1 MAPESTGDTAHL
13 ATETTPKQNTR
24 THHDHDT
31 RQAQRTAASATL
43 EKSPAAFST
52 EPGLEGSAGGS
63 TGRAV
68 PPSSTSSLPPTLSSA
83 ARTASSIP
91 DKPRRRS
98 TRTPR
103 PATEIASSISPRQTV
118 TRKSAQRQQQ
128 QLLREQT
135 QQVEQ
140 QQHQQEGQG
149 QGQMQKQGQERRAR
163 QHPTA
168 QSSSSHTPASAS
180 ASGASRT
187 PLRSTAAQKRKRAA
201 SLSDNGSENDSDS
214 SEHIKRETPK
224 ADRQPRQ
231 SKKAR
236 TSSYTATAG
245 VIAAV
250 ISDYQHSNN
259 SHKRANFKSDGH
271 GLACPFY
278 CYDPVGSRE
287 CRNFLLT
294 KISYVKQH
302 LTRHHRRP
310 LYCTRCLAEFDE
322 EDGLQVHVRAKV
334 CEEKETVHR
343 PRGVTEEQLR
353 QLRGRVDQKKRVSD
367 QWFDIYSI
375 VFPNAERPKSVI
387 VDHDVSPDV
396 GDFIGYLLFKFNEH
410 IPRLAAVAAAQASG
424 NSEVDFHD
432 FCPGVRQELSH
443 VTVDVAQLT
452 QLIKDKS
459 RETYMEWCR
468 MTKVKCDNT
477 RRDQAERQRTRE
489 HNGLRSKVI
498 SAAANAAA
506 SVGEEYEPDWD
517 MDLDIDSELDHDSVI
532 GDYNYT
538 DPDHWPITAYED
550 GELTPL
556 EMDLHRQGLR
566 HDEDQQPQWQM
577 QRRNHASAD
586 QSSTQSGPRIQFP
599 GPTPWPGKTRAQ
611 GTEAPAHLRSHSR
624 SHSCPEDLASDQAG
638 RTLPAQSIWAA
649 DQQRQPQDRQALLQ
663 SHRQHQASAGF
674 FEASL
679 SDSRPQPHVP
689 VAQTIDAYLP
699 YSPTSLLANPPMT
712 YSHDYPSGSPKHTSP
727 FQANQAPSAFVSTAS
742 ALPSSEVRPAIG
754 SYSSPPRAVLKRATT
769 GGVRS
774 ADRAGAVSPSTAG
787 RFSPRPGLLRSVTT
801 TGSLSPASSSR
812 MLPPRPTSSGMT
824 GAARQMAAVEP
835 PRLASSPVN
844 PPGSPTMAH
853 GSVCQARPDS
863 SGSQTATKER
873 RGSGSRNPRND
884 MAIESLLGPTIS
896 ESSRDISGG

>member
-52 EPGLEGSAGGS
+52 DPGLEGSA
-63 TGRAV
+63 
-68 PPSSTSSLPPTLSSA
+68 
-83 ARTASSIP
+83 
-91 DKPRRRS
+91 
-98 TRTPR
+98 
-103 PATEIASSISPRQTV
+103 V

-187 PLRSTAAQKRKRAA
+187 PLRSTVAQKRKRAA
-201 SLSDNGSENDSDS
+201 SLSDNGSENDSDSNGS

-322 EDGLQVHVRAKV
+322 EDGLQVHVRAK
-334 CEEKETVHR
+334 
-343 PRGVTEEQLR
+343 LR

-556 EMDLHRQGLR
+556 EMDLQRQGLR

-624 SHSCPEDLASDQAG
+624 SHPCPEDLASDQAG
-638 RTLPAQSIWAA
+638 RTLPAQSSWAA
-649 DQQRQPQDRQALLQ
+649 DQQRQPQDRQALL
-663 SHRQHQASAGF
+663 HRQILASA
-674 FEASL
+674 
-679 SDSRPQPHVP
+679 RPAAFGNHNRELV
-689 VAQTIDAYLP
+689 
-699 YSPTSLLANPPMT
+699 TSEFLKNA
-712 YSHDYPSGSPKHTSP
+712 
-727 FQANQAPSAFVSTAS
+727 STAAHKLWHDWRS
-742 ALPSSEVRPAIG
+742 
-754 SYSSPPRAVLKRATT
+754 
-769 GGVRS
+769 S
-774 ADRAGAVSPSTAG
+774 ADGCSRAA
-787 RFSPRPGLLRSVTT
+787 
-801 TGSLSPASSSR
+801 
-812 MLPPRPTSSGMT
+812 
-824 GAARQMAAVEP
+824 
-835 PRLASSPVN
+835 
-844 PPGSPTMAH
+844 
-853 GSVCQARPDS
+853 
-863 SGSQTATKER
+863 
-873 RGSGSRNPRND
+873 
-884 MAIESLLGPTIS
+884 
-896 ESSRDISGG
+896 